1 MFENTMSP
9 MEIDS
14 YLIEL
19 GADLVALKNFVG
31 AGDKDYLMYIS
42 KIELLEDV
50 YNKIFP
56 DNETD
61 YWELITNKYEETYKQ
76 GGVTALYF

>member
-19 GADLVALKNFVG
+19 GTELVALKNFVG
-31 AGDKDYLMYIS
+31 AGDKDYLMFLREIG
-42 KIELLEDV
+42 LLEDI

-56 DNETD
+56 DNESD
-61 YWELITNKYEETYKQ
+61 YWELINNKYKETYK
-76 GGVTALYF
+76 